1 MVCGRVGFLR
11 LPRHLS
17 QIHKMGG
24 DEYCALFPGSILE
37 VPSAG
42 TPKCASCGVPV
53 EGYSPRAANVKCE
66 ECRTTPTYRKKGAG
80 DPKLVTCCL
89 CGLSR
94 KRLGEHLENKHSLTP
109 AEYTTAYPG
118 ALVGVPGTRAR
129 SEGCKEKMRAT
140 AKIRWA
146 SPGEREA
153 QSTRLK
159 ESAPWKGKHLGPR
172 HRGAISLGGT
182 GVPHTL
188 TSEQRRQ
195 RGMRGKQVLGVVR
208 QQPGHSESL
217 SQGQKSRRLHDPL
230 VGFSNPETRRKSL
243 TSRIKNGTLA
253 PQGSGRGICGFRVGI
268 PHYCRSTLEANFAR
282 VLTHFKVRYNYE
294 PKVFKLASGSI
305 YIPDFYLLDPIP
317 ELGVPAGWVE
327 LKGWRKADGTVTSQA
342 KIGAFVQEYG
352 SPIVVI
358 AERDPLWVR
367 IQSEVGTVIS
377 LWERPGR
384 NLRTHPRIFGPSAFL
399 PIPTQVEH
407 ASEAST

>member
-1 MVCGRVGFLR
+1 
-11 LPRHLS
+11 
-17 QIHKMGG
+17 
-24 DEYCALFPGSILE
+24 
-37 VPSAG
+37 
-42 TPKCASCGVPV
+42 
-53 EGYSPRAANVKCE
+53 
-66 ECRTTPTYRKKGAG
+66 
-80 DPKLVTCCL
+80 
-89 CGLSR
+89 
-94 KRLGEHLENKHSLTP
+94 
-109 AEYTTAYPG
+109 
-118 ALVGVPGTRAR
+118 
-129 SEGCKEKMRAT
+129 
-140 AKIRWA
+140 
-146 SPGEREA
+146 
-153 QSTRLK
+153 
-159 ESAPWKGKHLGPR
+159 
-172 HRGAISLGGT
+172 
-182 GVPHTL
+182 
-188 TSEQRRQ
+188 
-195 RGMRGKQVLGVVR
+195 
-208 QQPGHSESL
+208 
-217 SQGQKSRRLHDPL
+217 
-230 VGFSNPETRRKSL
+230 
-243 TSRIKNGTLA
+243 
-253 PQGSGRGICGFRVGI
+253 VGI